1 MDSAYHRHVEE
12 EGLLGM
18 EPCLGGCGIVSSGQG
33 RLRPLSLGRFPFI
46 LKHDQSLGLEAGGW
60 RQGPRFRGRDPDP
73 AAGTRNL
80 EAGTWKPEA
89 GVISSWNIFP
99 QQADLELSAHDLLG
113 LSNLANHRSLS
124 TLNLALSPTQLQRF
138 GCLCLFRLKQ
148 GARGL
153 PKISLKLA
161 NPRLEQSLFE
171 RMSSLDDLQLPFELR
186 GLLSRLLQFLSEML
200 DLRSALTNHPV
211 NQRNKLQRQT

>member
-1 MDSAYHRHVEE
+1 MINHSAWK
-12 EGLLGM
+12 
-18 EPCLGGCGIVSSGQG
+18 P
-33 RLRPLSLGRFPFI
+33 
-46 LKHDQSLGLEAGGW
+46 EAG
-60 RQGPRFRGRDPDP
+60 GRDPDP
-73 AAGTRNL
+73 GEGTQTRRQ
-80 EAGTWKPEA
+80 EPGTWKPEA
-89 GVISSWNIFP
+89 GVIASWNIFP

-171 RMSSLDDLQLPFELR
+171 RMSALDDLQLPFELR